1 MKRLTPSSSRW
12 NVWQG
17 KKVRK
22 TKGEGKI
29 MPSNTG
35 KVLWMHSASRNSGAK
50 KWVAV
55 VAFAL
60 VSATCSAAEPAFKP
74 SFDCESTE
82 EKTEAGTLVC
92 SDPDLSRANRE
103 ILEIYDKAQAIAIDQ
118 EGFRKETED
127 VWQWMNNCHNPDCIA
142 RSYRKLKAQLEA
154 TIRSKGKNGSIKTE
168 PIKPYEERERERK
181 IEEAEREEERRK
193 EEARRLEEYKKFRF
207 GSCKAWDKL
216 SFTGGWVAGTAHHHL
231 RFSAK
236 FPLFL
241 KINKYFLKADEKTK
255 RHFAGE
261 NPLLVHERG
270 DEAECSGFGK
280 IGPMP
285 ATLIGKHEDG
295 FFVIL
300 ARIQTNYGR
309 STCVLNVRPQDLRCN
324 K

>member
-1 MKRLTPSSSRW
+1 MDNEL
-12 NVWQG
+12 
-17 KKVRK
+17 
-22 TKGEGKI
+22 
-29 MPSNTG
+29 
-35 KVLWMHSASRNSGAK
+35 
-50 KWVAV
+50 
-55 VAFAL
+55 FAL
-60 VSATCSAAEPAFKP
+60 Y
-74 SFDCESTE
+74 
-82 EKTEAGTLVC
+82 EKAKQLGE
-92 SDPDLSRANRE
+92 
-103 ILEIYDKAQAIAIDQ
+103 IDQ
-118 EGFRKETED
+118 EASREETKREWEWWGEEVCRDKECIVRWYKNRKKELEEVIRFRSESGYK
-127 VWQWMNNCHNPDCIA
+127 
-142 RSYRKLKAQLEA
+142 
-154 TIRSKGKNGSIKTE
+154 
-168 PIKPYEERERERK
+168 ERERK
-181 IEEAEREEERRK
+181 RRIEEAKREAEREARRK
-193 EEARRLEEYKKFRF
+193 DEARRLEEYKKFRF

-241 KINKYFLKADEKTK
+241 KINKYFLNANEKTK
-255 RHFAGE
+255 KHFSGE

-280 IGPMP
+280 VGPMP